1 MNCTRCTKDVEIVYY
16 EIDLFCMV
24 CGAPNNVILC
34 PGCTNKPSQI
44 LCTTCEEDMFNV
56 EAKVVYVKDEE
67 DIS

>member
-1 MNCTRCTKDVEIVYY
+1 MNCTRCTGPLIFAYY
-16 EIDLFCMV
+16 DIDLFCMR

-34 PGCTNKPSQI
+34 TNCTDKHTKI

-56 EAKVVYVKDEE
+56 DAKVVYVKDEE

>member
-1 MNCTRCTKDVEIVYY
+1 MNCTRCAGPINVAYY
-16 EIDLFCMV
+16 EIDLFCMR
-24 CGAPNNVILC
+24 CGAPNIVVLC
-34 PGCTNKPSQI
+34 TGCTDKPSQI